1 MLSVGVS
8 TQPYLSAWPRKQNW
22 TKTLMYKTTI
32 LPYRLC
38 ATTKEFSSFHITAAT
53 CLLWISPSQLGWW
66 DIALIRVKCGITLLT
81 WTYGTDQTI
90 RGTMWYWETN
100 SKWMH
105 QYFCLYMV
113 LPRYN
118 LKKSK
123 PKQKKNPTN
132 NKKTSKHQAWQDLGV
147 QLDSPILHPMHPTSF
162 NQLFLPIINL
172 ANSACTPR
180 QTLHLGF
187 DKAQKGNVGAWNDFQ
202 ERKQ

>member
-123 PKQKKNPTN
+123 PKQKNPHKQQKNI
-132 NKKTSKHQAWQDLGV
+132 QASSMTG
-147 QLDSPILHPMHPTSF
+147 SGCSAGFT
-162 NQLFLPIINL
+162 
-172 ANSACTPR
+172 NSAPHAPNLF
-180 QTLHLGF
+180 QPVVSSNHKLGKFSLHS
-187 DKAQKGNVGAWNDFQ
+187 
-202 ERKQ
+202 

>member
-8 TQPYLSAWPRKQNW
+8 TQPYLSAWPQKQNW

-53 CLLWISPSQLGWW
+53 CLLWISSSQLGWW
-66 DIALIRVKCGITLLT
+66 DIALIKVKCGITLLT
-81 WTYGTDQTI
+81 WTYGIDQTI

-113 LPRYN
+113 LPGYN

-123 PKQKKNPTN
+123 PKQKKPPQT
-132 NKKTSKHQAWQDLGV
+132 NKKTHPSIKHDRIWVFSWIHQFCIPCTHLFQPVVSSNHKLCKF
-147 QLDSPILHPMHPTSF
+147 SLHSEANTSF
-162 NQLFLPIINL
+162 WF
-172 ANSACTPR
+172 
-180 QTLHLGF
+180 
-187 DKAQKGNVGAWNDFQ
+187 W
-202 ERKQ
+202 